1 MKVILRREHEKLGQ
15 VGAVVDVRDGYA
27 RNFLIPKGI
36 AYPAT
41 EGSMRALTEEKK
53 QAERRSVKEQKS
65 SEKLATELGKVS
77 ITLKMKV
84 GEDEKL
90 FGSVTS
96 QMIADSLKEKGFDFD
111 KRIIDLEEPIK
122 ALGIY
127 TVNVKLPQ
135 NVTGKLQVWV
145 VREY

>member
-1 MKVILRREHEKLGQ
+1 MKVILRKDHDKLGAIGTI
-15 VGAVVDVRDGYA
+15 VEVKDGFA

-41 EGSMRALTEEKK
+41 DGHMRTLEEEKR
-53 QAERRSVKEQKS
+53 QASRRSQKEERTAS
-65 SEKLATELGKVS
+65 SIAADLEKISLT
-77 ITLKMKV
+77 IKMKV

-90 FGSVTS
+90 FGSVTA
-96 QMIADSLKEKGFDFD
+96 QMIADELQAKGITLD

-127 TVNVKLPQ
+127 TVNVKLHHT
-135 NVTGKLQVWV
+135 VTGAVKVWV
-145 VREY
+145 VRE